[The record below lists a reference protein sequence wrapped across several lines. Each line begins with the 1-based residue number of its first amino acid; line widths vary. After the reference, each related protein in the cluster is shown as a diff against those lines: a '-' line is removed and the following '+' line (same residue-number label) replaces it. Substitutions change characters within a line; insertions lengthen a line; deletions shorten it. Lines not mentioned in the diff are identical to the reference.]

1 MTQAELDGI
10 RETVFAAL
18 RRRLRDHALPTNI
31 SSDNANLVDL
41 GLIDSLELLDVL
53 LEVEAACG
61 REFDPERL
69 DFEGGLTIRK
79 LVAAFA
85 EV

>member
-1 MTQAELDGI
+1 MIEFLPMT
-10 RETVFAAL
+10 
-18 RRRLRDHALPTNI
+18 N
-31 SSDNANLVDL
+31 
-41 GLIDSLELLDVL
+41 VL